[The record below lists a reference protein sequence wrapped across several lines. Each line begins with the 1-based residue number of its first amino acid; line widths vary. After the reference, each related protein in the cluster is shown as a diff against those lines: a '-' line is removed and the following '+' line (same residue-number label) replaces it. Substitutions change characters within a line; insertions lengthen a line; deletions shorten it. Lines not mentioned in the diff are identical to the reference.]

1 MHGKVATCLNL
12 QRRPPS
18 RNEARLP
25 FGLAFP
31 GKSHDDAKIVP
42 RILPPMPDSPA
53 LTQTACRFQ
62 SFSEPSDPSQVAPRI
77 AALRKALAQQ
87 GLAGFVVPRADE
99 HQGEYVPAHMARL
112 AWLTGFTGSAGNAV
126 VLADKAALIVDG
138 RYTIQSAE
146 QTDTTVVTPT
156 RMEETPLDRWIEA
169 NLPAGGK
176 LGYDPWLHTV
186 DGVAKLEKAATAAGG
201 ELVALSHNPIDALW
215 TDRPAPPSAPV
226 KAHRADFAGEGT
238 ASKLARIQ
246 EALAKAKVD
255 ALVVSDPHALAWTFN
270 IRGGDVEHTPLP
282 LGYAIVPREGRPTV
296 FLAPEKITNEAGDAI
311 GAVGEIAPPAAL
323 ETQLAALGA
332 AGAKVRLDST
342 TAAAALAT
350 LIREAGGTPDA
361 GADPIALM
369 KARKNEAELKGAR
382 AAHLRDGAAMVRFL
396 TWLAREAPGGQLTE
410 IDTVAALEAERTKTG
425 LLKDVSFTTIAG
437 AGPNAALPH
446 YRVTEAS
453 NRRVEPGIFL
463 VDSGGQYEDGTTD
476 ITRTMAVGEP
486 SDEMRDRYTRVLKGH
501 IAISR
506 VVFVKGTSGAQLDAL
521 ARLSLWQAGLDF
533 DHGTGHGVGSFL
545 SVHEGPQRISK
556 LGTTPLEPGMILSNE
571 PGFYKQGEY
580 GIRIE
585 NLIVVEERVIP
596 GGDRT
601 IYGFETITWC
611 PYERAL
617 IELKLLDDGEIA
629 WINAYHAQVWS
640 NLAPLVEGEAKI
652 WLEQACLPL

>member
-1 MHGKVATCLNL
+1 MKSTAKT
-12 QRRPPS
+12 RF
-18 RNEARLP
+18 A
-25 FGLAFP
+25 LAFAAE
-31 GKSHDDAKIVP
+31 SRDDGANRLKP
-42 RILPPMPDSPA
+42 DRSMPDSPA
-53 LTQTACRFQ
+53 LTHPACRFQ
-62 SFSEPSDPSQVAPRI
+62 TFSEPSDPAQVAPRV
-77 AALRKALAQQ
+77 AALRSALAQQ
-87 GLAGFVVPRADE
+87 GLAGFIVPRADE

-112 AWLTGFTGSAGNAV
+112 AWLTGFTGSAGNAI

-146 QTDTTVVTPT
+146 QTDTAVVTPT

-169 NLPAGGK
+169 NLPAGGR

-186 DGVAKLEKAATAAGG
+186 DGVAKLEKAAAAAGG
-201 ELVALSHNPIDALW
+201 TLVPVDKNPIDALW
-215 TDRPAPPSAPV
+215 TDRPAPPAAPV
-226 KAHRADFAGEGT
+226 RAHRADFAGEDT
-238 ASKLARIQ
+238 ASKLGRIQ
-246 EALAKAKVD
+246 EALTKAKVD

-332 AGAKVRLDST
+332 SGAKVRLDSA

-350 LIREAGGTPDA
+350 LIRKAGGTPDV

-396 TWLAREAPGGQLTE
+396 TWLAREAPSGELTE
-410 IDTVAALEAERTKTG
+410 IDTVAALETERAKTG

-453 NRRVEPGIFL
+453 NRKVEPGIFL

-506 VVFVKGTSGAQLDAL
+506 AVFVKGTSGAQLDAL
-521 ARLSLWQAGLDF
+521 ARLPLWQAGLDF
-533 DHGTGHGVGSFL
+533 DHGTGHGVGSYL

-571 PGFYKQGEY
+571 PGFYKEGEY

-585 NLIVVEERVIP
+585 NLIVVEERAIP

-640 NLAPLVEGEAKI
+640 NLAPLVEGEAKD

>member
-1 MHGKVATCLNL
+1 
-12 QRRPPS
+12 
-18 RNEARLP
+18 
-25 FGLAFP
+25 
-31 GKSHDDAKIVP
+31 
-42 RILPPMPDSPA
+42 MPESPA
-53 LTQTACRFQ
+53 ALPTCRFQ
-62 SFSEPSDPSQVAPRI
+62 TFSEPTDPAQVAPRI
-77 AALRKALAQQ
+77 AALRQELARQ
-87 GLAGFVVPRADE
+87 GLAGFIVPRADE

-126 VLADKAALIVDG
+126 ILADRAALIVDG
-138 RYTIQSAE
+138 RYTIQSQE
-146 QTDTTVVTPT
+146 QTDTAIVTPT

-169 NLPAGGK
+169 NLPAGGR

-186 DGVAKLEKAATAAGG
+186 DGVAKLEKAAASAGG
-201 ELVALSHNPIDALW
+201 TLVAVAQNPVDAIW
-215 TDRPAPPSAPV
+215 RDRPAPPAAAV
-226 KAHRADFAGEGT
+226 KAHRGDLAGENA

-246 EALAKAKVD
+246 EALTKAKVD

-323 ETQLAALGA
+323 TTQLAALGA
-332 AGAKVRLDST
+332 AGAKVRLDAT
-342 TAAAALAT
+342 TAASALAS

-361 GADPIALM
+361 GTDPIALM
-369 KARKNEAELKGAR
+369 KARKNEAELAGAR

-396 TWLAREAPGGQLTE
+396 SWIAREAPKGGLTE
-410 IDTVAALEAERTKTG
+410 IDAVAALEAERLKTG

-453 NRRVEPGIFL
+453 NRLIEPGILL

-476 ITRTMAVGEP
+476 ITRTMAIGEP
-486 SDEMRDRYTRVLKGH
+486 SAEMRDRYTRVLKGH

-506 VVFVKGTSGAQLDAL
+506 ALFVKGTSGAQLDAL
-521 ARLSLWQAGLDF
+521 ARLPLWQAGFDF
-533 DHGTGHGVGSFL
+533 DHGTGHGVGSYL

-571 PGFYKQGEY
+571 PGYYKEGHY

-585 NLIVVEERVIP
+585 NLIVVEERAIP

-617 IELKLLDDGEIA
+617 IDRALLDAGEIA
-629 WINAYHAQVWS
+629 WIDAYHAQVWS
-640 NLAPLVEGEAKI
+640 QLAGLVKAEAKA
-652 WLEQACLPL
+652 WLERACLPL

>member
-1 MHGKVATCLNL
+1 MPESSTAAT
-12 QRRPPS
+12 
-18 RNEARLP
+18 A
-25 FGLAFP
+25 
-31 GKSHDDAKIVP
+31 
-42 RILPPMPDSPA
+42 
-53 LTQTACRFQ
+53 ACRFQ
-62 SFSEPSDPSQVAPRI
+62 SFSEPSDPAQVAPRVE
-77 AALRKALAQQ
+77 ALRRALATL
-87 GLAGFVVPRADE
+87 GLDGFIVPRADE

-138 RYTIQSAE
+138 RYTIQSAA
-146 QTDTTVVTPT
+146 QTDASVVTPVK
-156 RMEETPLDRWIEA
+156 MEETPLERWIEA
-169 NLPAGGK
+169 NLPEGGR

-186 DGVAKLEKAATAAGG
+186 DGVAKLEKAAASAGG
-201 ELVALSHNPIDALW
+201 ALVAVGQNPIDALW
-215 TDRPAPPSAPV
+215 ADRPAPPSAPV
-226 KAHRADFAGEGT
+226 KAHRAEFAGESP
-238 ASKLARIQ
+238 AEKLARIQ

-296 FLAPEKITNEAGDAI
+296 FLAPEKVTNEAGDAI

-323 ETQLAALGA
+323 ETQLRALGA
-332 AGAKVRLDST
+332 AGAKVRLDAT
-342 TAAAALAT
+342 TGASALAT
-350 LIREAGGTPDA
+350 LISDAGGAPDA
-361 GADPIALM
+361 GPDPIALM
-369 KARKNEAELKGAR
+369 KARKNTAELAGTR

-396 TWLAREAPGGQLTE
+396 SWLAREAPGGGLTE
-410 IDTVAALEAERTKTG
+410 IDAVAALEAERLKTG
-425 LLKDVSFTTIAG
+425 LLRDVSFTTIAG

-453 NRRVEPGIFL
+453 NLPITPGIFL

-501 IAISR
+501 LAISR
-506 VVFVKGTSGAQLDAL
+506 ALFVKGTSGAQLDAL
-521 ARLSLWQAGLDF
+521 ARLPLWQAGLDF
-533 DHGTGHGVGSFL
+533 DHGTGHGVGSYL
-545 SVHEGPQRISK
+545 SVHEGPQRLSK

-571 PGFYKQGEY
+571 PGYYKQGEY

-585 NLIVVEERVIP
+585 NLIVVEERQIP

-601 IYGFETITWC
+601 IYGFETITWA

-640 NLAPLVEGEAKI
+640 NLAGQVEGEAKD
-652 WLEQACLPL
+652 WLERMCLPL

>member
-1 MHGKVATCLNL
+1 MPQSPA
-12 QRRPPS
+12 S
-18 RNEARLP
+18 RLP
-25 FGLAFP
+25 
-31 GKSHDDAKIVP
+31 
-42 RILPPMPDSPA
+42 
-53 LTQTACRFQ
+53 ACRFQ
-62 SFSEPSDPSQVAPRI
+62 SFSEPSDPAEVAPRI
-77 AALRKALAQQ
+77 AALRQALAQL
-87 GLAGFVVPRADE
+87 GLAGFIVPRADE
-99 HQGEYVPAHMARL
+99 HQGEYVPGHLARL

-146 QTDTTVVTPT
+146 QTDTAVVTPT

-169 NLPAGGK
+169 NLPPGGR

-186 DGVAKLEKAATAAGG
+186 DAVAKLEKAAAAAGG
-201 ELVALSHNPIDALW
+201 TLVAVGQNPIDALW
-215 TDRPAPPSAPV
+215 SDRPAPPTAPV
-226 KAHRADFAGEGT
+226 KAHRPDLAGEDT
-238 ASKLARIQ
+238 QSKLARIQ
-246 EALAKAKVD
+246 DALGKAKVD
-255 ALVVSDPHALAWTFN
+255 ALVISDPHALAWTFN

-296 FLAPEKITNEAGDAI
+296 FLAPEKVTNEAGDAI

-323 ETQLAALGA
+323 EAHLAALGA
-332 AGAKVRLDST
+332 AGARVRLDAT
-342 TAAAALAT
+342 TAASALAT
-350 LIREAGGTPDA
+350 LIRNAGGTPDS
-361 GADPIALM
+361 GTDPIALM
-369 KARKNEAELKGAR
+369 KARKNETELAGTR

-410 IDTVAALEAERTKTG
+410 IDTVAALEAERARTG

-476 ITRTMAVGEP
+476 ITRTIVVGEP

-506 VVFVKGTSGAQLDAL
+506 ALFVKGTSGAQLDAL
-521 ARLSLWQAGLDF
+521 ARLPLWQAGLDF
-533 DHGTGHGVGSFL
+533 DHGTGHGVGSYL

-571 PGFYKQGEY
+571 PGYYKEGEY

-611 PYERAL
+611 PYDRAL

-640 NLAPLVEGEAKI
+640 NLADLVEGEARD
-652 WLEQACLPL
+652 WLEKTCLPL

>member
-1 MHGKVATCLNL
+1 
-12 QRRPPS
+12 
-18 RNEARLP
+18 
-25 FGLAFP
+25 
-31 GKSHDDAKIVP
+31 
-42 RILPPMPDSPA
+42 MPESPA
-53 LTQTACRFQ
+53 LPTCRFQ
-62 SFSEPSDPSQVAPRI
+62 TFSEPTDPAQVAPRI
-77 AALRKALAQQ
+77 AALRQELARQ
-87 GLAGFVVPRADE
+87 GLAGFIVPRADE

-112 AWLTGFTGSAGNAV
+112 AWLTGFTGSAGNAII
-126 VLADKAALIVDG
+126 LADRAALIVDG
-138 RYTIQSAE
+138 RYTIQSQE
-146 QTDTTVVTPT
+146 QTDTAIVTPT
-156 RMEETPLDRWIEA
+156 RMEEMPLDRWIEQ
-169 NLPAGGK
+169 NLPVGGR

-186 DGVAKLEKAATAAGG
+186 DGVAKLEKAAAAAGG
-201 ELVALSHNPIDALW
+201 TLIAVSQNPVDVIW
-215 TDRPAPPSAPV
+215 RDRPAPPAAAV
-226 KAHRADFAGEGT
+226 KAHRADFAGEDAAG
-238 ASKLARIQ
+238 KLARIQ
-246 EALAKAKVD
+246 EALTKAKVD

-323 ETQLAALGA
+323 TTQLAALGA
-332 AGAKVRLDST
+332 AGAKVRLDAT
-342 TAAAALAT
+342 TAASALAS

-361 GADPIALM
+361 GTDPIALM
-369 KARKNEAELKGAR
+369 KARKNEAELAGAR

-396 TWLAREAPGGQLTE
+396 SWLAREAPKGGLTE
-410 IDTVAALEAERTKTG
+410 IHAVAALEAERLKTG

-453 NRRVEPGIFL
+453 NRAIEPGILL

-476 ITRTMAVGEP
+476 ITRTMAIGEP
-486 SDEMRDRYTRVLKGH
+486 SAEMRDRYTRVLKGH

-506 VVFVKGTSGAQLDAL
+506 ALFVKGTSGAQLDAL
-521 ARLSLWQAGLDF
+521 ARLPLWQAGFDF
-533 DHGTGHGVGSFL
+533 DHGTGHGVGSYL

-571 PGFYKQGEY
+571 PGYYKEGHY

-585 NLIVVEERVIP
+585 NLIVVEERAIP
-596 GGDRT
+596 GGERT

-617 IELKLLDDGEIA
+617 IDRVLLDAGEIA
-629 WINAYHAQVWS
+629 WIDAYHTTVWS
-640 NLAPLVEGEAKI
+640 KLSGLVEGEAKA
-652 WLEQACLPL
+652 WLERACLPL

>member
-1 MHGKVATCLNL
+1 MRKTAIGPAMT
-12 QRRPPS
+12 
-18 RNEARLP
+18 E
-25 FGLAFP
+25 
-31 GKSHDDAKIVP
+31 
-42 RILPPMPDSPA
+42 SPA
-53 LTQTACRFQ
+53 SSCRFQ
-62 SFSEPSDPSQVAPRI
+62 SFSEPSDPSQVAGRV
-77 AALRKALAQQ
+77 AALRRALAAQ
-87 GLAGFVVPRADE
+87 GLDGFIVPRADE

-112 AWLTGFTGSAGNAV
+112 AWLTGFTGSAGNAI

-138 RYTIQSAE
+138 RYTIQSAA
-146 QTDTTVVTPT
+146 QTDKNVVTPT
-156 RMEETPLDRWIEA
+156 KMEETPLERWIET

-186 DGVAKLEKAATAAGG
+186 DGVAKLEKAVSAAGG
-201 ELVALSHNPIDALW
+201 ELVAVAKNPIDALW
-215 TDRPAPPSAPV
+215 SDRPAPPAAPV
-226 KAHRADFAGEGT
+226 KAHRADFAGEDT
-238 ASKLARIQ
+238 AHKLARIQ
-246 EALAKAKVD
+246 EALTKAKVD

-296 FLAPEKITNEAGDAI
+296 FLAPEKVTNEAGDAI

-323 ETQLAALGA
+323 EQQLRALGA
-332 AGAKVRLDST
+332 AKAKVRLDST

-350 LIREAGGTPDA
+350 LIRDAGGTPDA
-361 GADPIALM
+361 GTDPIALM

-382 AAHLRDGAAMVRFL
+382 DAHQRDGAAIVNFL
-396 TWLAREAPGGQLTE
+396 SWLAREAPKGGLTE
-410 IDTVAALEAERTKTG
+410 IDAVAALEAERLKTG

-446 YRVTEAS
+446 YRVTDSS
-453 NRRVEPGIFL
+453 NRRIEPGIFL

-476 ITRTMAVGEP
+476 ITRTMAIGEP

-501 IAISR
+501 LAISR

-521 ARLSLWQAGLDF
+521 ARLPLWQAGLDF

-545 SVHEGPQRISK
+545 SVHEGPQRLSK

-571 PGFYKQGEY
+571 PGYYKQGEY

-585 NLIVVEERVIP
+585 NLIVVEERIIP

-601 IYGFETITWC
+601 IYGFETITWA

-617 IELKLLDDGEIA
+617 IDLKLLDEGEIA

-640 NLAPLVEGEAKI
+640 NLAPLVEGEAKS
-652 WLEQACLPL
+652 WLEAACLPL

>member
-1 MHGKVATCLNL
+1 M
-12 QRRPPS
+12 
-18 RNEARLP
+18 
-25 FGLAFP
+25 
-31 GKSHDDAKIVP
+31 AKTTASGP
-42 RILPPMPDSPA
+42 AMTESPA
-53 LTQTACRFQ
+53 ACRFQ
-62 SFSEPSDPSQVAPRI
+62 SFSEPSDPFQVAPRV
-77 AALRKALAQQ
+77 AALRSALAAQ
-87 GLAGFVVPRADE
+87 GLDGFIIPRADE

-112 AWLTGFTGSAGNAV
+112 AWLTGFTGSAGNAI

-146 QTDTTVVTPT
+146 QTDTAIVTPT
-156 RMEETPLDRWIEA
+156 KLEDTPLERWIEA

-186 DGVAKLEKAATAAGG
+186 DGVIKLEKGAAAAGG
-201 ELVALSHNPIDALW
+201 TLVALKANPIDALW
-215 TDRPAPPSAPV
+215 SDRPAPPAAPV
-226 KAHRADFAGEGT
+226 KAHRADFAGEST

-246 EALAKAKVD
+246 EALTKARVD

-296 FLAPEKITNEAGDAI
+296 FLAPEKVTNEAGDAI

-323 ETQLAALGA
+323 ETQLNALGA
-332 AGAKVRLDST
+332 AKAKVRLDSA
-342 TAAAALAT
+342 TAASALAT
-350 LIREAGGTPDA
+350 LIAKAGGIPDA

-382 AAHLRDGAAMVRFL
+382 DAHLRDGAAIVRYL
-396 TWLAREAPGGQLTE
+396 AWLAREAPKGGLTE
-410 IDTVAALEAERTKTG
+410 IDAVAALEAERMKTG

-446 YRVTEAS
+446 YRVSEAS
-453 NRRVEPGIFL
+453 NRKIEPGILL

-486 SDEMRDRYTRVLKGH
+486 TDEMRDRYTRVLKGH
-501 IAISR
+501 LAISR
-506 VVFVKGTSGAQLDAL
+506 VVFVKGTSGAQLDVL
-521 ARLSLWQAGLDF
+521 ARLPLWQAGLDF
-533 DHGTGHGVGSFL
+533 DHGTGHGVGSYL
-545 SVHEGPQRISK
+545 SVHEGPQRLSK

-571 PGFYKQGEY
+571 PGYYKQGEY

-601 IYGFETITWC
+601 IYGFETITWA

-617 IELKLLDDGEIA
+617 IDVKLLDAGEIA
-629 WINAYHAQVWS
+629 WIDAYHAKVWS
-640 NLAPLVEGEAKI
+640 KLAPLVEGEAKA
-652 WLEQACLPL
+652 WLEKACLPL

>member
-1 MHGKVATCLNL
+1 
-12 QRRPPS
+12 
-18 RNEARLP
+18 
-25 FGLAFP
+25 
-31 GKSHDDAKIVP
+31 
-42 RILPPMPDSPA
+42 MPESPA
-53 LTQTACRFQ
+53 ALPACRFQ
-62 SFSEPSDPSQVAPRI
+62 TFSEPTDPAQVAPRI
-77 AALRKALAQQ
+77 AALRQELARQ
-87 GLAGFVVPRADE
+87 GLAGFIVPRADE

-126 VLADKAALIVDG
+126 ILADRAALIVDG
-138 RYTIQSAE
+138 RYTIQSQE
-146 QTDTTVVTPT
+146 QTDAAIVTPT

-169 NLPAGGK
+169 NLPAGGR

-186 DGVAKLEKAATAAGG
+186 DGVAKLEKAAASAGG
-201 ELVALSHNPIDALW
+201 TLVALAQNPVDAIW
-215 TDRPAPPSAPV
+215 RDRPAPPAAAV
-226 KAHRADFAGEGT
+226 KAHRGDLAGEDAAG
-238 ASKLARIQ
+238 KLARIQ
-246 EALAKAKVD
+246 EALTKAKVD

-296 FLAPEKITNEAGDAI
+296 FLAPEKITNEAGDTI

-323 ETQLAALGA
+323 TTQLAALGA
-332 AGAKVRLDST
+332 AGAKVRLDAT
-342 TAAAALAT
+342 TAASALAS

-361 GADPIALM
+361 GTDPIALM
-369 KARKNEAELKGAR
+369 KARKNKAELAGAR

-396 TWLAREAPGGQLTE
+396 SWIAREAPKGGLTE
-410 IDTVAALEAERTKTG
+410 IDAVAALEAERLKTG

-453 NRRVEPGIFL
+453 NRPIEPGILL

-476 ITRTMAVGEP
+476 ITRTMAIGEP
-486 SDEMRDRYTRVLKGH
+486 SAEMRDRYTRVLKGH

-506 VVFVKGTSGAQLDAL
+506 ALFVKGTSGAQLDAL
-521 ARLSLWQAGLDF
+521 ARLPLWQAGFDF
-533 DHGTGHGVGSFL
+533 DHGTGHGVGSYL

-571 PGFYKQGEY
+571 PGYYKEGHY

-585 NLIVVEERVIP
+585 NLIVVEERTIP
-596 GGDRT
+596 GGERT

-617 IELKLLDDGEIA
+617 IDCALLDEGEIA
-629 WINAYHAQVWS
+629 WIDAYHAQVWS
-640 NLAPLVEGEAKI
+640 RLGPMVEGEAKA
-652 WLEQACLPL
+652 WLERACLTL

>member
-1 MHGKVATCLNL
+1 MPEIAENWTV
-12 QRRPPS
+12 
-18 RNEARLP
+18 
-25 FGLAFP
+25 
-31 GKSHDDAKIVP
+31 
-42 RILPPMPDSPA
+42 PMPESPA
-53 LTQTACRFQ
+53 LAHPACRFQ
-62 SFSEPSDPSQVAPRI
+62 SFCEPSDPAQVAPRV
-77 AALRKALAQQ
+77 AALRSALARQ
-87 GLAGFVVPRADE
+87 GLAGFIVPRADE

-112 AWLTGFTGSAGNAV
+112 AWLTGFTGSAGNAI
-126 VLADKAALIVDG
+126 VLADKTALIVDG

-146 QTDTTVVTPT
+146 QTDTAIVTPT
-156 RMEETPLDRWIEA
+156 RMEEMPLDRWIEA
-169 NLPAGGK
+169 NLPAGGR

-186 DGVAKLEKAATAAGG
+186 DGVARLEKAAAAAGG
-201 ELVALSHNPIDALW
+201 TLVAVGANPIDALW
-215 TDRPAPPSAPV
+215 TDRPPAPVAPV
-226 KAHRADFAGEGT
+226 KAHRADFAGEDS

-246 EALAKAKVD
+246 EALTKAKVD

-282 LGYAIVPREGRPTV
+282 LGYAIIPRDGRPTV
-296 FLAPEKITNEAGDAI
+296 FLAPEKVTNEAGDAI

-323 ETQLAALGA
+323 ETKLAALGA

-350 LIREAGGTPDA
+350 LIRQAGGTAEA
-361 GADPIALM
+361 GTDPIALM
-369 KARKNEAELKGAR
+369 KARKNEAELAGAR
-382 AAHLRDGAAMVRFL
+382 TAHLRDGAAMTRFL

-410 IDTVAALEAERTKTG
+410 IDTVVALEAERAKTG

-453 NRRVEPGIFL
+453 NRKLEPGIFL

-476 ITRTMAVGEP
+476 ITRTVVVGEP
-486 SDEMRDRYTRVLKGH
+486 SDEMADRYTRVLKGH

-506 VVFVKGTSGAQLDAL
+506 ALFVKGTSGAQLDAL
-521 ARLSLWQAGLDF
+521 ARLPLWQAGLDF
-533 DHGTGHGVGSFL
+533 DHGTGHGVGSYL

-571 PGFYKQGEY
+571 PGYYKEGEY

-617 IELKLLDDGEIA
+617 IALKLLDDGEIA

-640 NLAPLVEGEAKI
+640 NLAALVEGEAKD
-652 WLEQACLPL
+652 WLEKACLPL

>member
-1 MHGKVATCLNL
+1 
-12 QRRPPS
+12 
-18 RNEARLP
+18 
-25 FGLAFP
+25 
-31 GKSHDDAKIVP
+31 
-42 RILPPMPDSPA
+42 MPDTTAFAHP
-53 LTQTACRFQ
+53 ACRFQ
-62 SFSEPSDPSQVAPRI
+62 SFSEPSDPSQVAPRV
-77 AALRKALAQQ
+77 AALRRALERQ
-87 GLAGFVVPRADE
+87 GLACFIVPRADE

-126 VLADKAALIVDG
+126 VMADKAALIVDG
-138 RYTIQSAE
+138 RYTIQAAE
-146 QTDTTVVTPT
+146 QTDTSVVTPT

-176 LGYDPWLHTV
+176 VGYDPWLHTV
-186 DGVAKLEKAATAAGG
+186 DGVAKLEKAAAAAGG
-201 ELVALSHNPIDALW
+201 ELIPVSRNPIDALW
-215 TDRPAPPSAPV
+215 SDRPAPPAAPV
-226 KAHRADFAGEGT
+226 KAHRVELAGEDT
-238 ASKLARIQ
+238 KNKLARIQ
-246 EALAKAKVD
+246 DALGKAKVD

-311 GAVGEIAPPAAL
+311 GAVGEIAPPASL
-323 ETQLAALGA
+323 EAQLAALGA
-332 AGAKVRLDST
+332 AGAKVRLDAT
-342 TAAAALAT
+342 TAASALAAL
-350 LIREAGGTPDA
+350 IRDAGGTPDI

-369 KARKNEAELKGAR
+369 KARKNETELAGAR
-382 AAHLRDGAAMVRFL
+382 TAHLRDGAAMVRFL
-396 TWLAREAPGGQLTE
+396 TWLAHEAPSGNLTE
-410 IDTVAALEAERTKTG
+410 IDAVAALEAERDKTG

-446 YRVTEAS
+446 YRVSDAS
-453 NRRVEPGIFL
+453 NRRIEPGIFL

-476 ITRTMAVGEP
+476 ITRTMAIGEP
-486 SDEMRDRYTRVLKGH
+486 TPEMRDRYTRVLKGH
-501 IAISR
+501 VAISR
-506 VVFVKGTSGAQLDAL
+506 VVFVKGTSGAQIDAL

-571 PGFYKQGEY
+571 PGYYKEGEY

-585 NLIVVEERVIP
+585 NLIVVEERIIP

-617 IELKLLDDGEIA
+617 IDRSLLDQGEIA
-629 WINAYHAQVWS
+629 WIDAYHAKVW
-640 NLAPLVEGEAKI
+640 NKLAPLVEGEAKA
-652 WLEQACLPL
+652 WLEKACLPL

>member
-1 MHGKVATCLNL
+1 MAEIAVSGPDMTES
-12 QRRPPS
+12 PS
-18 RNEARLP
+18 A
-25 FGLAFP
+25 
-31 GKSHDDAKIVP
+31 KS
-42 RILPPMPDSPA
+42 S
-53 LTQTACRFQ
+53 TNTAGTRFQ
-62 SFSEPSDPSQVAPRI
+62 SFSEPSDPSQVAPRV
-77 AALRKALAQQ
+77 AALRAALAKH
-87 GLAGFVVPRADE
+87 GLAGFIVPRADE

-112 AWLTGFTGSAGNAV
+112 AWLTGFTGSAGNAI
-126 VLADKAALIVDG
+126 VLADRAALIVDG
-138 RYTIQSAE
+138 RYTIQSAA
-146 QTDTTVVTPT
+146 QTDTAVVAPVK
-156 RMEETPLDRWIEA
+156 MEETPLDKWIEA

-186 DGVAKLEKAATAAGG
+186 DGLAKLEKAAAAAGG
-201 ELVALSHNPIDALW
+201 ELVALAKNPIDALW
-215 TDRPAPPSAPV
+215 SDRPAPPSAAV
-226 KAHRADFAGEGT
+226 KAHPAEYAGET
-238 ASKLARIQ
+238 STSKLARIQ

-255 ALVVSDPHALAWTFN
+255 ALVLSDPHALAWTFN

-296 FLAPEKITNEAGDAI
+296 FLAPEKVTNEAGDAI
-311 GAVGEIAPPAAL
+311 GALGEIAPPAAL
-323 ETQLAALGA
+323 EQQLRALGA
-332 AGAKVRLDST
+332 SKARVRLDST

-350 LIREAGGTPDA
+350 LIREAGGTPEA
-361 GADPIALM
+361 GADPTALM
-369 KARKNEAELKGAR
+369 KARKNEAELNGAR
-382 AAHLRDGAAMVRFL
+382 QAHLRDGAAMTRFL
-396 TWLAREAPGGQLTE
+396 SWLAREAPKGTLTE
-410 IDTVAALEAERTKTG
+410 IDAVAALEAERLKTG

-446 YRVTEAS
+446 YRVTDAS
-453 NRRVEPGIFL
+453 NRRIEPGIFL

-486 SDEMRDRYTRVLKGH
+486 TAEMRDRYTRVLKGH
-501 IAISR
+501 LAISR

-521 ARLSLWQAGLDF
+521 ARLPLWQAGLDF
-533 DHGTGHGVGSFL
+533 DHGTGHGVGSYL
-545 SVHEGPQRISK
+545 SVHEGPQRLSK

-571 PGFYKQGEY
+571 PGYYKEGDY

-585 NLIVVEERVIP
+585 NLIVVEERQIP

-617 IELKLLDDGEIA
+617 IDLSLLDAGEIA

-640 NLAPLVEGEAKI
+640 NLAPLVEGAAKA

>member
-1 MHGKVATCLNL
+1 M
-12 QRRPPS
+12 
-18 RNEARLP
+18 
-25 FGLAFP
+25 
-31 GKSHDDAKIVP
+31 AKTTASGP
-42 RILPPMPDSPA
+42 AMTESPA
-53 LTQTACRFQ
+53 ACRFQ

-77 AALRKALAQQ
+77 AALRGALAVQ
-87 GLAGFVVPRADE
+87 GLDGFIIPRADE

-112 AWLTGFTGSAGNAV
+112 AWLTGFTGSAGNAI

-146 QTDTTVVTPT
+146 QTDTAIITPT
-156 RMEETPLDRWIEA
+156 KLEEMPLERWIET

-186 DGVAKLEKAATAAGG
+186 DGVIKLGKAVAAAGG
-201 ELVALSHNPIDALW
+201 TLVALKANPIDALW
-215 TDRPAPPSAPV
+215 SDRPAPPAAPV
-226 KAHRADFAGEGT
+226 KAHRADFAGEST
-238 ASKLARIQ
+238 VSKLARIQ
-246 EALAKAKVD
+246 EALTKAKVD

-311 GAVGEIAPPAAL
+311 GAVGEIAPPGKLQTEL
-323 ETQLAALGA
+323 EALGA
-332 AGAKVRLDST
+332 AKAKVRLDSA
-342 TAAAALAT
+342 TAASALAT
-350 LIREAGGTPDA
+350 LIAEAGGTPDA

-382 AAHLRDGAAMVRFL
+382 AAHLRDGAAIVRYL
-396 TWLAREAPGGQLTE
+396 TWLAREAPKGDLTE
-410 IDTVAALEAERTKTG
+410 IDAVAALEAERMKTG

-446 YRVTEAS
+446 YRVSEAS
-453 NRRVEPGIFL
+453 NRKIEPGILL

-486 SDEMRDRYTRVLKGH
+486 TDEMRDRYTRVLKGH
-501 IAISR
+501 LAISR

-521 ARLSLWQAGLDF
+521 ARLPLWQAGLDF
-533 DHGTGHGVGSFL
+533 DHGTGHGVGSYL
-545 SVHEGPQRISK
+545 SVHEGPQRLSK

-571 PGFYKQGEY
+571 PGYYKEGEY

-585 NLIVVEERVIP
+585 NLIVVEERAIP

-601 IYGFETITWC
+601 IYGFETITWA

-617 IELKLLDDGEIA
+617 IDVKLLDAGEIA
-629 WINAYHAQVWS
+629 WIDAYHAKVWS
-640 NLAPLVEGEAKI
+640 KLAPLVEREAKA
-652 WLEQACLPL
+652 WLEKACLPL